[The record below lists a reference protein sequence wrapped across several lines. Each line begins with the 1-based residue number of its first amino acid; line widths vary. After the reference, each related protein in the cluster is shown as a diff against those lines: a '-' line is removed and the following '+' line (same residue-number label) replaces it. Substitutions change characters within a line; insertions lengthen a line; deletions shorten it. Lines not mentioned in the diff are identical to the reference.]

1 VTLVEAAMAYFEEKL
16 TNDPDEPT
24 LDMWLVDQAL
34 GMTSGYVLDFS
45 DATFNDFV
53 RRKFGIDATA
63 PTYTVDGVSKAKRL
77 RRLLR
82 SLVPGAQAEMLRAF
96 WAEQQKLTN
105 NGMHSDLEPKVEADF
120 LAMVAQLEGGDQR
133 IDLEIVEKFS
143 DDPTLSEL
151 VEAIQ
156 REIQANAPHAAL
168 DRLHTYAMKKF
179 ADLLARD
186 GVEASQN
193 EALHARVG
201 RYVNNLRRAG
211 QIGDYSAQI
220 AKSATQIFE
229 QFNHVRNNQ
238 SLAHDNQM
246 LSVAEGKY
254 VFETVLSLLRFIK
267 AMDEA
272 KFGR

>member
-1 VTLVEAAMAYFEEKL
+1 VGYFENKL
-16 TNDPDEPT
+16 TNASAEPQ
-24 LDMWLVDQAL
+24 LDMWLVDQVL
-34 GMTSGYVLDFS
+34 GMTQGWVLDFS

-53 RRKFGIDATA
+53 RQKFGIDPTA
-63 PTYTVDGVSKAKRL
+63 SMYTIDGTSKAKRL

-82 SLVPGAQAEMLRAF
+82 ALVPGAQAEMLRTF
-96 WAEQQKLTN
+96 WTYRQQISN
-105 NGMHSDLEPKVEADF
+105 NGMHSELEPKVEADF
-120 LAMVAQLEGGDQR
+120 LAMVARLEGSEQP
-133 IDLEIVEKFS
+133 IDMEVIEAFS
-143 DDPTLSEL
+143 DDPTLAEL

-186 GVEASQN
+186 KIRVDHKD
-193 EALHARVG
+193 ALHARAN
-201 RYVNNLRRAG
+201 RYINNLRQSG
-211 QIGDYSAQI
+211 QIGEYSTQI

-229 QFNHVRNNQ
+229 QFNHIRNKQ
-238 SLAHDNQM
+238 SFAHDNQM
-246 LSVAEGKY
+246 LALAEGKY

-267 AMDEA
+267 ALDEA

>member
-1 VTLVEAAMAYFEEKL
+1 MGFFDDKLV
-16 TNDPDEPT
+16 NDPTEPQ
-24 LDMWLVDQAL
+24 LDMWLVDQAF
-34 GMTSGYVLDFS
+34 GMTHGWVLDFN

-63 PTYTVDGVSKAKRL
+63 PIYTIDGTSKAKRL

-96 WAEQQKLTN
+96 WAYREQGGHSGM
-105 NGMHSDLEPKVEADF
+105 NGDLESRVEADF
-120 LAMVAQLEGGDQR
+120 LAMVARLEGHNQS
-133 IDLEIVEKFS
+133 IDMEVIEAFS
-143 DDPTLSEL
+143 DDPTLTEL

-179 ADLLARD
+179 ADLLERD
-186 GVEASQN
+186 GVVVDHRDT
-193 EALHARVG
+193 LHGRAG
-201 RYVNNLRRAG
+201 RYINSLRHSG
-211 QIGDYSAQI
+211 QIGEYSAQI

-229 QFNHVRNNQ
+229 QFNHIRNKQ

-246 LSVAEGKY
+246 LALAEGKY

-267 AMDEA
+267 VLDEA